1 MLTETSVISPDSP
14 DMTGPGYLAARRV
27 AIVAVL
33 FSVIVA
39 AMMFYND
46 HQLKV
51 ADPLT
56 SAELVDL
63 RIQLQ
68 QDPGSE
74 PLKQQIRAV
83 DLRVRNE
90 FYGRRRF
97 SAVGAYLLL
106 AGAAVAV
113 IALKLAVSYSHTPPV
128 PAGQLPN
135 ADARAQLATR
145 ARWSVGLLGLVLVCS
160 AVVLAATAPPVLR
173 PQSPAP
179 APHVAIMPTPAPAPI
194 GLAKDNW
201 PRFRGPGGL
210 ATSNYLNVPDQWDGK
225 TNTNILWKT
234 PLPLPGK
241 NSPIV
246 WGNRLFCFGATK
258 SERQIYCLDTATGQ
272 IVWLRRVDA
281 VQPEGTEP
289 PEVMEDTGFA
299 APTGV
304 TDGKRVYA
312 IFANGDL
319 VAYDFD
325 GQKVWAIA
333 MGVPQN
339 NYGHAT
345 SLAMHENLLFVQ
357 FDQAYQDDGLSTLT
371 ALDGATGREVW
382 KVPRPVSASWTS
394 PVVIDVNGQS
404 QLITIASPY
413 AIAYDPKTGDE
424 IWRCEQVYGE
434 TAPSPIFA
442 AGLVLAV
449 SPSDELTAIR
459 ADGTGDVTN
468 THVAWSTNEGVPDI
482 VSPTANERFVYLLT
496 TGGTLTCCSTEDG
509 SVVWEHDLDS
519 TFHASP
525 VLAGERLYLTNSK
538 GTTLIIRV
546 GDTFEQTGRCELGEP
561 VDSSLAMMDGRI
573 YIRGKKHVYCI
584 ESASE

>member
-1 MLTETSVISPDSP
+1 MLTETSVISSDVPDT
-14 DMTGPGYLAARRV
+14 TGPGYLAARRV
-27 AIVAVL
+27 AMVALVFSAIVT
-33 FSVIVA
+33 

-68 QDPGSE
+68 QDPASE
-74 PLKQQIRAV
+74 PIKQKIRAV
-83 DLRVRNE
+83 DQRVRNE

-106 AGAAVAV
+106 AGAAIAV
-113 IALKLAVSYSHTPPV
+113 IGLKIAASCRQNPPV
-128 PAGQLPN
+128 PAGELPN
-135 ADARAQLATR
+135 SDVRAQLAAR
-145 ARWSVGLLGLVLVCS
+145 GRWSVGLLGLALVC
-160 AVVLAATAPPVLR
+160 AAAVLAATAPSMLHPR
-173 PQSPAP
+173 PPTLEPHTIIRPDAPPAP
-179 APHVAIMPTPAPAPI
+179 V

-210 ATSNYLNVPDQWDGK
+210 ATSRYLNVPDQWDGR
-225 TNTNILWKT
+225 TNKNILWKT

-281 VQPEGTEP
+281 VRPDNTEP
-289 PEVMEDTGFA
+289 PEVMDDTGFA

-304 TDGKRVYA
+304 TDGKRVYS

-339 NYGHAT
+339 NYGHAA

-357 FDQAYQDDGLSTLT
+357 FDQGYQDEGLSALT
-371 ALDGATGREVW
+371 AFDVATGQEVW
-382 KVPRPVSASWTS
+382 EVPRPVSASWTS
-394 PVVIDVNGQS
+394 PIVIDVDGQS

-413 AIAYDPKTGDE
+413 AIAYDPKTGGE

-459 ADGTGDVTN
+459 ANGAGDVTS
-468 THVAWSTNEGVPDI
+468 THVEWSTNEGVPDI
-482 VSPTANERFVYLLT
+482 VSPVANDRFVYLLT
-496 TGGTLTCCSTEDG
+496 TGGILTCCSIEDG

-519 TFHASP
+519 AFHASP
-525 VLAGERLYLTNSK
+525 VLAGERLYLTDAK

-546 GDTFEQTGRCELGEP
+546 GDTFEQTGLCELGEP